1 MYMEDTRNE
10 VNLQMEFRC
19 AYFLNMLDESV
30 CILINVGQICTYT
43 ENTQN
48 AQKVEYLSEF
58 KNKVENI
65 LGRFPGA

>member
-1 MYMEDTRNE
+1 MYMENTWNE
-10 VNLQMEFRC
+10 VNLRMEFRC
-19 AYFLNMLDESV
+19 AYLLNMLDESV
-30 CILINVGQICTYT
+30 CISRYVEQICRYT

>member
-1 MYMEDTRNE
+1 
-10 VNLQMEFRC
+10 MEFRC
-19 AYFLNMLDESV
+19 AYLLNMLDESV
-30 CILINVGQICTYT
+30 HMVRYVEQICTYT

-48 AQKVEYLSEF
+48 AQKVEYLSEL